1 MHFNQRITI
10 LVFILLM
17 QVFLVKLFAKS
28 YPFTN
33 ADRDPFSPLVT
44 KSGQILLQKKTGV
57 KSYVLK
63 GIIYSDGSSIAVI
76 GDELYRK
83 NDHIGEYTIAK
94 IGKKKVLLKKGK
106 EIVVLKLE
114 EQ

>member
-1 MHFNQRITI
+1 MRFSQRITI
-10 LVFILLM
+10 LAFILLM
-17 QVFLVKLFAKS
+17 QVSLVKLFAKN

-44 KSGQILLQKKTGV
+44 KSGQIILKKTGV

-76 GDELYRK
+76 GDELYK
-83 NDHIGEYTIAK
+83 MNDHIGEYTIAK
-94 IGKKKVLLKKGK
+94 IGKKKVLLKRGK

-114 EQ
+114 EK